1 MIEFGSDFHFIN
13 CFQDTNNNLQGFY
26 PHANYYADGRQAL
39 IHLYHSQG
47 WQRLW
52 VPEYFCYD
60 VIASLKEAGMS
71 IMFYQDWPDDH
82 DEGNTLE
89 NIQRNGHFRYTDAVL
104 RVNYF
109 GMRSRRR
116 AEHLS
121 VAAVVEDHTHD
132 LIGDWVVH
140 STADWCIASLR
151 KTLPLP
157 EGGMLWSP
165 KGLPLPEAP
174 ERSAQ
179 NEEIAAIRWKAMK
192 LKAGYLAGEEI
203 EKAAFRE
210 GLVNTEEYFDHAP
223 VCSLDNASLAY
234 LESFNVQEW
243 YGRKRDNWNVLQEIR
258 KDGVHILRPEN
269 LGGYPFSLIL
279 LFDSVD
285 ERDRV
290 RKALIEHQ
298 VYPAILWN
306 IPAPTDEEI
315 FHFSRSMLSV
325 HCDGRY
331 SSDDIQQMK
340 LIIES
345 IL

>member
-1 MIEFGSDFHFIN
+1 MIEFGSDFHYTQSSGNPYNTLKDYF
-13 CFQDTNNNLQGFY
+13 
-26 PHANYYADGRQAL
+26 PSANYYADGRQAL

-52 VPEYFCYD
+52 VPKYFCYD
-60 VIASLKEAGMS
+60 VIASLKEAGLN
-71 IMFYQDWPDDH
+71 IMFYQDWPDNH
-82 DEGNTLE
+82 DDGNTLE
-89 NIQRNGHFRYTDAVL
+89 NIQRNGHFRRTDAVL

-109 GMRSRRR
+109 GMRSCRRVV
-116 AEHLS
+116 HLS
-121 VAAVVEDHTHD
+121 VAAVVEDHTHN
-132 LIGDWVVH
+132 LISDWAVH

-179 NEEIAAIRWKAMK
+179 NEKIAAIRWEAMK
-192 LKAGYLAGEEI
+192 LKAGYLAGEKI
-203 EKAAFRE
+203 KKSTFRA
-210 GLVNTEEYFDHAP
+210 GFVSTEDYFDHAP
-223 VCSLDNASLAY
+223 ICSLDNTSQEY
-234 LESFNVQEW
+234 LESFNVMEW
-243 YGRKRDNWNVLQEIR
+243 YGRKRGNWNVLQKIR
-258 KDGVHILRPEN
+258 KDGVHILQPEDEN
-269 LGGYPFSLIL
+269 GCPFSLIL
-279 LFDSVD
+279 LFDNID

-306 IPAPTDEEI
+306 ISSTTDGEI
-315 FHFSRSMLSV
+315 SHFSRGMLSI

-331 SSDDIQQMK
+331 LSDDILQLK
-340 LIIES
+340 SIIES
-345 IL
+345 VL